1 MLDGYAQQNRSK
13 KFPVTEWID
22 HNHTNLPHNVHSS
35 WLYWVTTAVL
45 VRPLMQTRRTKIIAT
60 LGPASTSES
69 VIRNLIKAGANV
81 FRLNFSHGPGDE
93 QAELVALIRRLAEE
107 EDQQVALL
115 GDLQGPKIRTRS
127 FAGGPIDLE
136 AGKTFTLDAALGADE
151 GNASAVGVSYPE
163 LVEDCQPGN
172 RLLLDDGRIELQVEK
187 IEGKKIICRV
197 LVGGKLSNKKGINLA
212 GGGLSAPALTEKD
225 YSDIKAAA
233 QFDLDYLAI
242 SFPKSA
248 DDMRLARDAA
258 DKAGFRG
265 SLVAKIERSE
275 SVANAEHLD
284 ELIRASNAVMV
295 ARGDLG
301 VEIGDAQLVGI
312 QKRIILRAR
321 QLDRVVI
328 TATQMMES
336 MIESPLPTRAEVFD
350 VANAVLDGTD
360 AVMLSAETAVG
371 RHPEKVVEAVDRV
384 IRGAEKERMTQVSQH
399 RLDRLFGPSDEVIA
413 MSAMYAANH
422 MEDMRAI
429 ICFTESGTTPLLMS
443 RIRSGIPIYALSPNV
458 RTLRRSALFRGVTPV
473 MYNDSKESVAET
485 ILGGIELLKDRG
497 VLKSGD
503 NILVTIGDRIG
514 HSGFTNTL
522 KILKVDN

>member
-1 MLDGYAQQNRSK
+1 
-13 KFPVTEWID
+13 
-22 HNHTNLPHNVHSS
+22 
-35 WLYWVTTAVL
+35 
-45 VRPLMQTRRTKIIAT
+45 MQTRRTKILAT
-60 LGPASTSES
+60 LGPASTSENS
-69 VIRNLIKAGANV
+69 IRGLIKAGTNV
-81 FRLNFSHGPGDE
+81 FRLNFSHGAGDE
-93 QAELVALIRRLAEE
+93 QAGLVELIRRVAGE
-107 EDQQVALL
+107 EDQQIAIL

-127 FAGGPIDLE
+127 FAKGAVELKVGE
-136 AGKTFTLDAALGADE
+136 TFTLDAELGADE
-151 GNASAVGVSYPE
+151 GDVSSVGVSYPE

-172 RLLLDDGRIELQVEK
+172 LLLLDDGRIELQVEDIK
-187 IEGKKIICRV
+187 GKKIICKV

-212 GGGLSAPALTEKD
+212 GGGLSAPALTDKD

-233 QFDLDYLAI
+233 KFELDYLAI

-248 DDMRLARDAA
+248 DDMRLAREAA
-258 DKAGFRG
+258 EKAGFDGR
-265 SLVAKIERSE
+265 LVAKIERSE
-275 SVANAEHLD
+275 SVANPEHLD
-284 ELIRASNAVMV
+284 ELIRASDAVMV

-371 RHPEKVVEAVDRV
+371 RHPVKVVEAVDRV

-399 RLDRLFGPSDEVIA
+399 RLDRLFGPSDEVVA
-413 MSAMYAANH
+413 MAAMYAANH

-429 ICFTESGTTPLLMS
+429 LCFTESGTTPLLMS
-443 RIRSGIPIYALSPNV
+443 RIRSGIPIYALSPNAK
-458 RTLRRSALFRGVTPV
+458 TLRRAALFRGVTPIL
-473 MYNDSKESVAET
+473 YNDSKESVAET
-485 ILGGIELLKDRG
+485 ILGGIKLLKDKG
-497 VLKSGD
+497 VLSTGD

-522 KILKVDN
+522 KILQVDG

>member
-1 MLDGYAQQNRSK
+1 
-13 KFPVTEWID
+13 
-22 HNHTNLPHNVHSS
+22 
-35 WLYWVTTAVL
+35 
-45 VRPLMQTRRTKIIAT
+45 MQTRRTKIIAT
-60 LGPASTSES
+60 LGPASTSEAA
-69 VIRNLIKAGANV
+69 VRGLIKAGANV

-93 QAELVALIRRLAEE
+93 QAGLVELIRRLAKE
-107 EDQQVALL
+107 EDQQIAIL

-127 FAGGPIDLE
+127 FANGAVDLKVG
-136 AGKTFTLDAALGADE
+136 ATFTLDAELGPEDGDAT
-151 GNASAVGVSYPE
+151 AVGVSYPE
-163 LVEDCQPGN
+163 LVDDCRSGN
-172 RLLLDDGRIELQVEK
+172 LLLLDDGRIELQVEK
-187 IEGKKIICRV
+187 IEGKKIICKV

-212 GGGLSAPALTEKD
+212 GGGLSAPALTAKD
-225 YSDIKAAA
+225 YQDIEAAA
-233 QFDLDYLAI
+233 KFEMDYLAI

-248 DDMRLARDAA
+248 EDMRLARDAA
-258 DKAGFRG
+258 IKAGFAGR
-265 SLVAKIERSE
+265 LVAKIERSE
-275 SVANAEHLD
+275 SVANDAHLD
-284 ELIRASNAVMV
+284 ELIRASDAVMV

-371 RHPEKVVEAVDRV
+371 RHPAKVVEAVDRV

-399 RLDRLFGPSDEVIA
+399 RLDRSFGPSDEVVA
-413 MSAMYAANH
+413 MAAMYAANH
-422 MEDMRAI
+422 MEDMRVI

-458 RTLRRSALFRGVTPV
+458 RTLRRAALFRGVTPV
-473 MYNDSKESVAET
+473 LYNDSKESVAET
-485 ILGGIELLKDRG
+485 ILGGIKLLKEKG
-497 VLKSGD
+497 VLASGD

-522 KILKVDN
+522 KILQVDG